1 MNEALNIDAAQ
12 SQAVRPSSPVT
23 RVEHAEQQRSAS
35 DLPPSYN
42 MAAPLN
48 ETELMALLMASP
60 LYQKL
65 ENIRKSMEKGV
76 SKSDGKESETS
87 KLENDLYLDED
98 KICSEQLKNGQ

>member
-1 MNEALNIDAAQ
+1 MTLNEALNIDAAN
-12 SQAVRPSSPVT
+12 SQAMTSAAPD
-23 RVEHAEQQRSAS
+23 RVEEKETP

-65 ENIRKSMEKGV
+65 ENIRKTMEKSGGKV
-76 SKSDGKESETS
+76 EGKESTPS
-87 KLENDLYLDED
+87 KLELTLTH
-98 KICSEQLKNGQ
+98 

>member
-1 MNEALNIDAAQ
+1 MSAGPDRGEERAA
-12 SQAVRPSSPVT
+12 P
-23 RVEHAEQQRSAS
+23 

-65 ENIRKSMEKGV
+65 ENIRKTIEKG
-76 SKSDGKESETS
+76 SGGSAQGKESTQRRFYFFDYFIRGRKS
-87 KLENDLYLDED
+87 CSQKT
-98 KICSEQLKNGQ
+98 CSEA